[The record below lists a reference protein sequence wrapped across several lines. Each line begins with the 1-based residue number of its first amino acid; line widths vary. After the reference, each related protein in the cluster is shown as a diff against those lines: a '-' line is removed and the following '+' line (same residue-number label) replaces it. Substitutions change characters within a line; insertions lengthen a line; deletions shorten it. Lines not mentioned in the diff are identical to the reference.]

1 MNISPSICIC
11 GCKASIDALTVK
23 CPHCGLKATAE
34 TVDRAVKMWND
45 KCPKGR
51 PTMVEAG
58 GTELLEH
65 YARLRD
71 DGTLEILGM
80 ECIKNGVYFLH
91 LKWL

>member
-1 MNISPSICIC
+1 
-11 GCKASIDALTVK
+11 
-23 CPHCGLKATAE
+23 
-34 TVDRAVKMWND
+34 
-45 KCPKGR
+45 
-51 PTMVEAG
+51 MVEAG